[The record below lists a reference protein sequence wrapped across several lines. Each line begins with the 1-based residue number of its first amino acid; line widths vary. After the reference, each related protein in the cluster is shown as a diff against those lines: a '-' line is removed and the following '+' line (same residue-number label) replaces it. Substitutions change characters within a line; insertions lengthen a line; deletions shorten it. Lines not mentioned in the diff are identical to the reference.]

1 MNSCLG
7 SVAAVTLLL
16 VTGAPSMAQTRA
28 DGSETPLDGKTEKS
42 LQEVSRQVHNP
53 IGPLWQLTFDHSIL
67 GLGGAGLDGV
77 GPAYTGSFEPQGPV
91 WLGRPDMKRFRW
103 AQGLGFFARLTSPF
117 IETVP
122 VPPGI
127 SGDDRRSGI
136 GDIQLGGVVG
146 PKRLSGSAFGVGPTF
161 IFPSASDD
169 ALGQG
174 KWQAGPAVVAGYVGK
189 DWTASV
195 TAQQWWSFAGDDSR
209 PDTNQLN
216 LNYVLIRSLPGRWQI
231 GMQPTLTVDWTAS
244 SGNAVSFPI
253 GLGVGRTI
261 RMGKLPIQL
270 WLEADYYAVR
280 PDDLSGPR
288 WGIDLQIAPVI
299 PRPFP

>member
-1 MNSCLG
+1 MAMNSCLG

-16 VTGAPSMAQTRA
+16 VAGAPSVAQTRA

-67 GLGGAGLDGV
+67 GLAGAGLDGV
-77 GPAYTGSFEPQGPV
+77 EPAYTGTFEPQGPA

-103 AQGLGFFARLTSPF
+103 AQGLGFFAGLTLPF

-127 SGDDRRSGI
+127 GGNDRRSGF
-136 GDIQLGGVVG
+136 GDIQLGGIVG
-146 PKRLSGSAFGVGPTF
+146 PKRLSGFVFGVGPTF

-174 KWQAGPAVVAGYVGK
+174 KWQAGP
-189 DWTASV
+189 T
-195 TAQQWWSFAGDDSR
+195 R
-209 PDTNQLN
+209 
-216 LNYVLIRSLPGRWQI
+216 I
-231 GMQPTLTVDWTAS
+231 S
-244 SGNAVSFPI
+244 S
-253 GLGVGRTI
+253 T
-261 RMGKLPIQL
+261 
-270 WLEADYYAVR
+270 
-280 PDDLSGPR
+280 
-288 WGIDLQIAPVI
+288 
-299 PRPFP
+299 